1 MQVGFAKNSD
11 APDKQMTETYDVVVI
26 GGGIHGAGIAQAA
39 SARGFSVLVLEQTG
53 IASGTSSRSSK
64 LIHGGLRYL
73 ESRQFSLVRE
83 CLLERTLLLELA
95 PQLIELKPFYIPVYQ
110 NTTRRPWLLRAGL
123 SLYAVLGGLHPAT
136 RFRLVPQDQWKNLD
150 GLDTAH
156 LEAVFQYNDAQTDDA
171 ALTRAVM
178 RSAQRMGAQ
187 LKMPATFTGACLGSQ
202 SNTIEYRHNG
212 KIETCR
218 AAVLVNAAGPWVR
231 QVLDRMKPAPSQL
244 KVELVQGAHVVVPGT
259 LTQGIYYVEAKDKR
273 VVFVMP
279 WKGNIL
285 VGTTESIYHGDPADV
300 RPLPHEIT
308 YLMETLAHY
317 FPRYRSGQ
325 STLGATAGLRV
336 LPSNGDGMEESTM
349 SINARLRDTIL
360 HFDRR
365 NHPRLLTVYGGK
377 LTTYRLTAERVMAH
391 LADVLPVR
399 GVVADTRHL
408 KLTGTD

>member
-1 MQVGFAKNSD
+1 
-11 APDKQMTETYDVVVI
+11 MTETYDVVVI

-39 SARGFSVLVLEQTG
+39 AARGFSVMVLEQTA

-95 PQLIELKPFYIPVYQ
+95 PQLIELKPFYIPVYRD
-110 NTTRRPWLLRAGL
+110 TTRRPWLLRAGL
-123 SLYAVLGGLHPAT
+123 SLYAVLGGLHPAM
-136 RFRLVPQDQWKNLD
+136 RFRRVPQNQWKKLD
-150 GLDTAH
+150 GLNTAH

-187 LKMPATFTGACLGSQ
+187 LKMPATFTGARLGGEF
-202 SNTIEYRHNG
+202 NTIEYRHEG
-212 KIETCR
+212 EIETCK

-231 QVLDRMKPAPSQL
+231 EVLERIIPVPSQL
-244 KVELVQGAHVVVPGT
+244 KIELVQGTHVVVPGT
-259 LTQGIYYVEAKDKR
+259 LAQGIYYVEAKDRR

-285 VGTTESIYHGDPADV
+285 VGTTESIYQGDPADV
-300 RPLPHEIT
+300 RPLPHEIA

-317 FPRYRSGQ
+317 FPHYRSGQ
-325 STLGATAGLRV
+325 SILGATAGLRV
-336 LPSNGDGMEESTM
+336 LPSNEGGIGEGAI

-360 HFDRR
+360 HFDRQS
-365 NHPRLLTVYGGK
+365 HPRLLTVYGGK

-391 LADVLPVR
+391 LAGILPAR

-408 KLTGTD
+408 KLTETD

>member
-39 SARGFSVLVLEQTG
+39 SARGFSVMVLEQTG

-83 CLLERTLLLELA
+83 CLRERTLLLELA

-110 NTTRRPWLLRAGL
+110 DTTRRPWLLRAGL

-136 RFRLVPQDQWKNLD
+136 RFRRVPQDQWKRLD

-187 LKMPATFTGACLGSQ
+187 LRMPAIFTSAHLDDRY
-202 SNTIEYRHNG
+202 NTIEYRHNG
-212 KIETCR
+212 TIETCR
-218 AAVLVNAAGPWVR
+218 ATVLVNAAGPWVR
-231 QVLDRMKPAPSQL
+231 QVLSRITPAPSQL
-244 KVELVQGAHVVVPGT
+244 NIELVQGTHIMVPGT
-259 LTQGIYYVEAKDKR
+259 LIQGIYYVEAQDKR

-279 WKGNIL
+279 WQGNIL
-285 VGTTESIYHGDPADV
+285 VGTTESIYQGDPADV
-300 RPLPHEIT
+300 RPLPQEIAF
-308 YLMETLAHY
+308 TLS
-317 FPRYRSGQ
+317 YRF
-325 STLGATAGLRV
+325 AT
-336 LPSNGDGMEESTM
+336 
-349 SINARLRDTIL
+349 
-360 HFDRR
+360 
-365 NHPRLLTVYGGK
+365 
-377 LTTYRLTAERVMAH
+377 
-391 LADVLPVR
+391 
-399 GVVADTRHL
+399 
-408 KLTGTD
+408 